1 LVFQRGNIFVAQNV
15 DLGYN
20 LIKFQSMIPT
30 TFGRYEIKAE
40 IGRGG
45 MATVYRAY
53 DPRFERDVAIK
64 VLPHELLHDPAFK
77 ARFEREAK
85 IIAAL
90 EHPAIVPVH
99 DFGEENGQPYLVMR
113 YMPGGSLE
121 ERIRKAPLPLS
132 EVTRIFNRLAP
143 AVDEAHIRGV
153 IHRDLKPANILFD
166 QYDEPY
172 LSDFGIAKLAE
183 ATVTLTGGGV
193 VGSPAYMSPEQAR
206 GEPDIDG
213 RTDIYSLGAI
223 LFQMLSGRT
232 PYESTT
238 PTGQLIRHVTDPV
251 PDILKVR
258 PDLPAGCQTVIATAM
273 AKQKTDRYTAARLM
287 AQDISSIQ
295 PGTVASTVPAT
306 VVEVQP
312 SAVKTV
318 VDSAPPAAA
327 VPEHP
332 PAIAIPHQRS
342 VIVLQQTRRGFPA
355 WLALLLGAGAVGLIL
370 MIIVIGFAVKKFRPV
385 ATLTPTSTVV
395 AVVIPTTAMPTVTVT
410 QTPLPTRT
418 LTPTT
423 LPSVTSTVTPEP
435 TLLPMAIVAVDAANV
450 RSGPST
456 AFAIVE
462 TLPLGEELTVTGRSQ
477 DGSWLTVLL
486 DDGKEGWISLSV
498 VTVDFDVQSLAEI
511 ESPPTPQV
519 SVASLTPTPKNKPP
533 TSKPPTKNP
542 TATPYP

>member
-1 LVFQRGNIFVAQNV
+1 
-15 DLGYN
+15 
-20 LIKFQSMIPT
+20 MTPT

-121 ERIRKAPLPLS
+121 ERIRKAPLTLS
-132 EVTRIFNRLAP
+132 EATRIFNRLTP

-166 QYDEPY
+166 QFDEPY
-172 LSDFGIAKLAE
+172 LSDFGIAKLVE
-183 ATVTLTGGGV
+183 ATATLTGGAV

-206 GEPDIDG
+206 GEADIDG

-273 AKQKTDRYTAARLM
+273 AKQKTDRYTAARKM
-287 AQDISSIQ
+287 AQAISSIR
-295 PGTVASTVPAT
+295 PGMETSTVPAT
-306 VVEVQP
+306 VVEIRP
-312 SAVKTV
+312 SEVKTIQDV
-318 VDSAPPAAA
+318 APPKVTTPGPPPLAAA
-327 VPEHP
+327 P
-332 PAIAIPHQRS
+332 P
-342 VIVLQQTRRGFPA
+342 QQVAAVSTGKRRGFPA
-355 WLALLLGAGAVGLIL
+355 WLAILAGVGFIGLIL
-370 MIIVIGFAVKKFRPV
+370 ALIAIGFVVKKYWPL
-385 ATLTPTSTVV
+385 ATLTPTSGIV
-395 AVVIPTTAMPTVTVT
+395 AVVIPTTSVPTATATATAT
-410 QTPLPTRT
+410 QTPRPTGT
-418 LTPTT
+418 LTSTT
-423 LPSVTSTVTPEP
+423 LPSATSTATPQP
-435 TLLPMAIVAVDAANV
+435 TVIFKAIVAVEAANV
-450 RSGPST
+450 RSGPGT

-462 TLPLGEELTVTGRSQ
+462 SLPLGTELTVTGRSQ
-477 DGSWLTVLL
+477 DGSWLIVLL
-486 DDGKEGWISLSV
+486 DDGQEGWISLSV
-498 VTVDFDVQSLAEI
+498 VAVDFDVESLAEI
-511 ESPPTPQV
+511 ESPPTPRV
-519 SVASLTPTPKNKPP
+519 PVASPTSTPKNKPP